1 LKYKINDKI
10 INLKKMQSAINV
22 PQSKSV
28 TIAFLGLKVT
38 IFILIVTSTVKSMA
52 QS

>member
-1 LKYKINDKI
+1 
-10 INLKKMQSAINV
+10 MESAINV

-28 TIAFLGLKVT
+28 SLAFMGLKVT

-52 QS
+52 HN